1 MKRLQSA
8 RLKTA
13 AMPAAK
19 TAPRSKLVVD
29 ADASTKERILAAA
42 EKHFV
47 EHGLQHASVRAITRI
62 AGANSASVVYYFGSK
77 EELFAAVLNRCIEA
91 MVVPRLRALDEL
103 EKKSGAAPP
112 PLRSVLRILA
122 EPFFLNRAN
131 ALRPAAVYARFY
143 GRMYAEPNDVHRR
156 VVRKGFAELQKRFLA
171 ALARNLPNLPLPEL
185 TWRLVMI
192 LTALAYVGAEAGNSH
207 STDNPYSILRGVPD
221 LTDEQL
227 LEIYVESF
235 CGMLTTPSTSR
246 VTSK

>member
-1 MKRLQSA
+1 MP
-8 RLKTA
+8 TA
-13 AMPAAK
+13 KASR
-19 TAPRSKLVVD
+19 RSKLVVD
-29 ADASTKERILAAA
+29 PDASTKERILSAA

-47 EHGLQHASVRAITRI
+47 EHGLQHASVRAITKI
-62 AGANSASVVYYFGSK
+62 AGANSALVVYYFGSK

-103 EKKSGAAPP
+103 EKKSGAAPA

-131 ALRPAAVYARFY
+131 GLRPAAVYARFY

-156 VVRKGFAELQKRFLA
+156 VVGKGFAELQKRFLT
-171 ALARNLPNLPLPEL
+171 ALARNLPELPLPEL

-192 LTALAYVGAEAGNSH
+192 LTALAYVAAETSNPRATG
-207 STDNPYSILRGVPD
+207 NPYSILRGVPD

-235 CGMLTTPSTSR
+235 RGMLTTQSALR
-246 VTSK
+246 MTSK